1 LPFGGVAPAGGGAPP
16 GAVLGGVAVGA
27 LDELAFGPVF
37 SGVLAGGPL
46 SDGAAG
52 PVDCC
57 FAQPAAIIS
66 AAIDIKTRLRFMEH
80 LSDGRER
87 KSHFVGRQQASFP
100 RHARVN
106 FPDALHQQSPPR
118 HPRTGHA

>member
-1 LPFGGVAPAGGGAPP
+1 LDVPPLGGGGDGALPFGGVPSAGGGAPP

-27 LDELAFGPVF
+27 PDELAFGPV
-37 SGVLAGGPL
+37 SGVLAGGGV

-66 AAIDIKTRLRFMEH
+66 AAIDIKTRLRFMKAP
-80 LSDGRER
+80 L
-87 KSHFVGRQQASFP
+87 
-100 RHARVN
+100 
-106 FPDALHQQSPPR
+106 
-118 HPRTGHA
+118 